1 MSGGLTTAATR
12 SSVSPCA
19 SGIACLRR
27 AASMPSK
34 NTTPA
39 WRPSTRAAKFD
50 KWNSASERW
59 QYGSQKAGDFDM
71 VFAYSVFE

>member
-1 MSGGLTTAATR
+1 
-12 SSVSPCA
+12 
-19 SGIACLRR
+19 
-27 AASMPSK
+27 MPSK